1 VLIADSSLK
10 RQGLWDVRR
19 KLRDFIKEG
28 SKFKRAEDVTVPI
41 RNIPELIEGCEKIA
55 AKYKFMNH
63 NFGHLGDGN
72 VHVNLTHKEKNEHI
86 IQQARLAAREIFEL
100 TIKLGGTISGEH
112 GIGITKQEF
121 LDIELSHPSIELQ
134 KKIKRIF
141 DPLNILNPGKIF
153 PEE

>member
-1 VLIADSSLK
+1 
-10 RQGLWDVRR
+10 
-19 KLRDFIKEG
+19 
-28 SKFKRAEDVTVPI
+28 
-41 RNIPELIEGCEKIA
+41 
-55 AKYKFMNH
+55 M
-63 NFGHLGDGN
+63 
-72 VHVNLTHKEKNEHI
+72 
-86 IQQARLAAREIFEL
+86 
-100 TIKLGGTISGEH
+100 GGTISGEH